1 MYNILKR
8 QYNSIFRGVI
18 WINEEVQREL
28 NLLVQKICETV
39 SSVQKIILFGSHAY
53 GTPNKDSDFDL
64 CIIVDGV
71 GSRKREVINLIN
83 WGIYDVMETPVD
95 ILVYGPEEFQERAN
109 RNVTMEYKIALAG
122 QVLYEKYWGFRRVA
136 IHCKI

>member
-53 GTPNKDSDFDL
+53 GTPNKDSDSDFDL

-109 RNVTMEYKIALAG
+109 RNVTMEYKIALGG
-122 QVLYEKYWGFRRVA
+122 QVLYEKY
-136 IHCKI
+136 